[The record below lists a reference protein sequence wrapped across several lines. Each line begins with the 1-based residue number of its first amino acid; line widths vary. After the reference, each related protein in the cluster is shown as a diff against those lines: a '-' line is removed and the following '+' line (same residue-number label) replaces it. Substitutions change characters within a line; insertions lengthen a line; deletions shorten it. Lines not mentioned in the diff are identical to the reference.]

1 MARRFGFPAIA
12 MRPLARRIVSGQGS
26 RQHESWHARK
36 IVPPV
41 LYLRALAAVGT
52 TVGFLT
58 IIIVALVRLA
68 IPFPDHTDLFSGW
81 LEFSE
86 TILAYSEIS
95 CSAGFGDDGSG
106 HCYFNPDNW
115 AIAQVD
121 YRMVHGKV
129 SQTRL
134 NLRAGAL
141 ALGDLIALWGRP
153 ETEPFGA
160 STRFWWPLRRVSA
173 TSAQAAWPPS
183 YRASITSVI
192 LVGDG

>member
-1 MARRFGFPAIA
+1 MARSFGFPVTR
-12 MRPLARRIVSGQGS
+12 MRQLARHAISGQVSGQQES
-26 RQHESWHARK
+26 RHDLSL
-36 IVPPV
+36 VPPV

-58 IIIVALVRLA
+58 ILMVVLIRLA

-86 TILAYSEIS
+86 IILANSEIS
-95 CSAGFGDDGSG
+95 CSAGFGDDGNG

-134 NLRAGAL
+134 TLRPGAL

-153 ETEPFGA
+153 ETERFGA
-160 STRFWWPLRRVSA
+160 SARFWWPLRRVSA
-173 TSAQAAWPPS
+173 TSAPLQWPPS
-183 YRASITSVI
+183 YHASIESLI
-192 LVGDG
+192 LVGDV